1 VTDRLTDEHVA
12 ALADEY
18 SFVSSNCSM
27 AYGDV
32 ETLPATIE
40 VERNVERD
48 ASEVM
53 RQLALEVQ
61 SARARRCQSCS
72 KFKNWAWTEDGS
84 GRCYGPVNGLV
95 LPDFFCAAHT
105 PEVPA

>member
-1 VTDRLTDEHVA
+1 MATGLVDDYEGIFTSATTMVG
-12 ALADEY
+12 ADD
-18 SFVSSNCSM
+18 VM
-27 AYGDV
+27 A
-32 ETLPATIE
+32 
-40 VERNVERD
+40 
-48 ASEVM
+48 
-53 RQLALEVQ
+53 LALEVQ
-61 SARARRCQSCS
+61 QSRARRCQSCS